1 MVFTFQIV
9 MVSTKRLMHNSPGRK
24 ASTAVSCA
32 VERSKKE
39 WILFTERTGAKL
51 HETYT
56 DFIFLFMTYFLTY
69 FLCPLVCAEFLFL
82 GNWCWLYTGS
92 ARLSLYEGLYPK
104 FL

>member
-56 DFIFLFMTYFLTY
+56 DFTFLFMTYFLTY
-69 FLCPLVCAEFLFL
+69 FCVLLFVL
-82 GNWCWLYTGS
+82 N
-92 ARLSLYEGLYPK
+92 
-104 FL
+104 FFF

>member
-9 MVSTKRLMHNSPGRK
+9 MVSTKRLMHNSPGQK

-51 HETYT
+51 HEAYT

-69 FLCPLVCAEFLFL
+69 FCVLLFVL
-82 GNWCWLYTGS
+82 N
-92 ARLSLYEGLYPK
+92 
-104 FL
+104 FFF